1 MHGRLFPFWG
11 SHNKK
16 QRWGEKQKE
25 VFKKLKKVFTT
36 KPVLAIPDLD
46 KEMRVEANILDY
58 ATKRILLVKY
68 KDEKQKPVIFI
79 SKLLNITKQ
88 NYEIYNKEML
98 VVI

>member
-58 ATKRILLVKY
+58 ATERILSVKY

-79 SKLLNITKQ
+79 SKLLNTTKQ
-88 NYEIYNKEML
+88 NYEIYDKEML